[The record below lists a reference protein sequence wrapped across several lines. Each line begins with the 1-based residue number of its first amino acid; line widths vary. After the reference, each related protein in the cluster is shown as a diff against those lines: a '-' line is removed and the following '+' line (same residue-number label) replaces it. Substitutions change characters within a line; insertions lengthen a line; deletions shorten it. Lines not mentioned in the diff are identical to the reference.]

1 MFRVNNSQHYLT
13 ESSRISFYA
22 VFFLCF
28 LIHSTKSTD
37 QKTKLCADPKCKV
50 DLFPSHFVRAYDSP
64 DTSFLKAKE
73 NALVKIVAFS
83 FSDRP
88 DILEAEDN
96 EGKKGLIF
104 DSHIDITPY
113 VFFLESALKNNQTL
127 YMVERMGDWPKL
139 IKEVSAVPE
148 LLRMY
153 INHANKLEN
162 YSLDKDLV
170 AQLAKFEESQKKT
183 KAYHHHHHPNSQQ
196 QQQKNSKELFTA
208 KSDKKEDENT
218 NNEMRTDEG
227 LERKQAVSSPSH
239 DPSQQPEPI
248 QRDENSPPKTQPE
261 QILQHQNPAS
271 QIQQNQQQTP
281 PQVQPNL
288 SIVDQQTPNQQQTP
302 LQVQPNPSTV
312 DQQTPNQQQTP
323 LQVQP
328 NPSTDHQKETD
339 SIQQTPSQIQPNQQ
353 QTPPQ
358 VQPNP
363 STDHQKETDSVQQ
376 TPSQIQPNQ
385 QQTPPQVQPN
395 PSTDHQKETDS
406 IQQTPSQSQPNQQQ
420 TPPQVQPN
428 LSTVDQKETDS
439 IQQTPSQSQPNQQQT
454 PPQVQPNLST
464 VDQKETDSI
473 QQTPSQSQPN
483 QQQTPPQ
490 VQPNP
495 STVDQQTPNQQQ
507 TPLQVQPNPSTDHQK
522 ETDSIQQTPSQIQP
536 NQQQTPPQ
544 VQPNP
549 STDHQKETDS
559 IQQTPSQSQPNQ
571 QQTPPQVQPNL
582 STVDQQTPNQQ
593 QTPLQVQPNPSTD
606 HLKETDSIQQ
616 TPSQIQPN
624 QQQTP
629 PQVQPNPSTDHQKET
644 DSIHLK
650 SEDLPKSENE
660 QKYCFKEDCQELD
673 DRFPNSD
680 QTQHPQQQPLSQN
693 PSTLKRMFHEWMA
706 SLRSVLPE
714 PLCHFE
720 DTGLIVLAFVITAF
734 VIHLVNLLFVS
745 NSGPAPLNHRLLHD
759 CITRLKEQEL
769 IIEKANKNMAI
780 NQQFAEAANAA
791 EHLQKRNEAL
801 EESLKSV
808 EKRAFDLEEEN
819 GKVKQANKNM
829 GYELEQ
835 SQALVAE
842 LKASVETKL
851 AELKKMN
858 SVQQRVETE
867 LSDALNKLAQSQNK
881 EKYLEQDLKEAQLQL
896 ERVKLELGE
905 AQKEMTAKKN
915 ECTEKAA
922 EIDELLGVV
931 AEFNKDK
938 IGEKSKSKEREEG
951 RRKSQQKPTTDEKQ
965 QNMDHSGSSAASS
978 PGQNA
983 SLLED
988 PDNGAG
994 SGGSAGW
1001 SDLGDGME
1009 IQGAEAETKGGKLLD
1024 ILELAK
1030 LKSRLRSL
1038 ETERDQ
1044 LKLTM
1049 KITQEEKEYLA
1060 KDLDRLRQELVEK
1073 ERDSEQRELD
1083 RHGLT
1088 QQCSKL
1094 LQMIEEKEKRMGYS
1108 EQEREKLRTRI
1119 SEAEMGLFRVEDEKR
1134 ELQHRTKELEQSLKQ
1149 STELNGRLEN
1159 KFYHEERRLNSK
1171 IRQLEEQL
1179 AIAKS
1184 LASPVNMSRG
1194 GLSAD
1199 LNMSANSSDQGFV
1212 PLSSPD
1218 GGGARIRSAV
1228 PSLWSEIDTNEPVE
1242 ELVSLERKAMRRRSI
1257 RSGIASGEISRV
1269 SPFLNDIVHVN
1280 KLGHEE
1286 LMNSSKFSSAAS
1298 VRSANVPRQRMRSR
1312 SAGRQSIARLIPASK
1327 PNVQIHK
1334 PAIPASRPNVQIH
1347 KPAPKEHI

>member
-1 MFRVNNSQHYLT
+1 M
-13 ESSRISFYA
+13 SRNIVSKR
-22 VFFLCF
+22 
-28 LIHSTKSTD
+28 I
-37 QKTKLCADPKCKV
+37 
-50 DLFPSHFVRAYDSP
+50 
-64 DTSFLKAKE
+64 AK
-73 NALVKIVAFS
+73 NW
-83 FSDRP
+83 
-88 DILEAEDN
+88 
-96 EGKKGLIF
+96 
-104 DSHIDITPY
+104 T
-113 VFFLESALKNNQTL
+113 T
-127 YMVERMGDWPKL
+127 
-139 IKEVSAVPE
+139 VP
-148 LLRMY
+148 
-153 INHANKLEN
+153 
-162 YSLDKDLV
+162 
-170 AQLAKFEESQKKT
+170 
-183 KAYHHHHHPNSQQ
+183 
-196 QQQKNSKELFTA
+196 
-208 KSDKKEDENT
+208 
-218 NNEMRTDEG
+218 
-227 LERKQAVSSPSH
+227 
-239 DPSQQPEPI
+239 
-248 QRDENSPPKTQPE
+248 
-261 QILQHQNPAS
+261 QILIRLNSNSNNHCHQILPR
-271 QIQQNQQQTP
+271 
-281 PQVQPNL
+281 
-288 SIVDQQTPNQQQTP
+288 
-302 LQVQPNPSTV
+302 
-312 DQQTPNQQQTP
+312 
-323 LQVQP
+323 
-328 NPSTDHQKETD
+328 
-339 SIQQTPSQIQPNQQ
+339 
-353 QTPPQ
+353 
-358 VQPNP
+358 
-363 STDHQKETDSVQQ
+363 
-376 TPSQIQPNQ
+376 
-385 QQTPPQVQPN
+385 
-395 PSTDHQKETDS
+395 
-406 IQQTPSQSQPNQQQ
+406 
-420 TPPQVQPN
+420 
-428 LSTVDQKETDS
+428 
-439 IQQTPSQSQPNQQQT
+439 
-454 PPQVQPNLST
+454 
-464 VDQKETDSI
+464 
-473 QQTPSQSQPN
+473 
-483 QQQTPPQ
+483 
-490 VQPNP
+490 
-495 STVDQQTPNQQQ
+495 
-507 TPLQVQPNPSTDHQK
+507 
-522 ETDSIQQTPSQIQP
+522 
-536 NQQQTPPQ
+536 
-544 VQPNP
+544 
-549 STDHQKETDS
+549 
-559 IQQTPSQSQPNQ
+559 
-571 QQTPPQVQPNL
+571 
-582 STVDQQTPNQQ
+582 
-593 QTPLQVQPNPSTD
+593 
-606 HLKETDSIQQ
+606 LKE
-616 TPSQIQPN
+616 
-624 QQQTP
+624 
-629 PQVQPNPSTDHQKET
+629 
-644 DSIHLK
+644 
-650 SEDLPKSENE
+650 
-660 QKYCFKEDCQELD
+660 Y
-673 DRFPNSD
+673 
-680 QTQHPQQQPLSQN
+680 
-693 PSTLKRMFHEWMA
+693 
-706 SLRSVLPE
+706 
-714 PLCHFE
+714 
-720 DTGLIVLAFVITAF
+720 TGIIVLAFVITAL
-734 VIHLVNLLFVS
+734 VVHLVNLLFAS

-835 SQALVAE
+835 SQALVVE

-851 AELKKMN
+851 AELKIMS

-931 AEFNKDK
+931 AELNKDK
-938 IGEKSKSKEREEG
+938 MCEKSKSKEREEG

-988 PDNGAG
+988 ADNGAG

-1009 IQGAEAETKGGKLLD
+1009 IQGTEAETKGGKLLD

-1286 LMNSSKFSSAAS
+1286 MMNSSKFSSAAS

-1327 PNVQIHK
+1327 PN
-1334 PAIPASRPNVQIH
+1334 IH

>member
-113 VFFLESALKNNQTL
+113 VFFLESALKSNQTL

-183 KAYHHHHHPNSQQ
+183 KAHHHHHHPNSQQ

-281 PQVQPNL
+281 PQFNRIHRLIIKKKRIHQAK
-288 SIVDQQTPNQQQTP
+288 SNQINSKLHLKSNQIHRLIIKKKRIHQAKSNKTNSKLHLKSNRICRLLINK
-302 LQVQPNPSTV
+302 LQINSKLHSKFNRIHRLIIKKKRIQFNKR
-312 DQQTPNQQQTP
+312 QAKANQINSKLHPKSNRICRLLIKKKRIQSNKRQAKANQINSKLHLKSNQIHRLLINK
-323 LQVQP
+323 LQINSKLHSKFNRIHRLLINKLQI
-328 NPSTDHQKETD
+328 NSKLHSKFNRIHRLIIKKKR
-339 SIQQTPSQIQPNQQ
+339 IQFNKRQAKSNQINSKLHLKSNQIHRLIIKKKRIQ
-353 QTPPQ
+353 FNKRQAKA
-358 VQPNP
+358 N
-363 STDHQKETDSVQQ
+363 
-376 TPSQIQPNQ
+376 QINSKLHLKSNQ
-385 QQTPPQVQPN
+385 I
-395 PSTDHQKETDS
+395 HRLTDS

-428 LSTVDQKETDS
+428 LSTVD
-439 IQQTPSQSQPNQQQT
+439 
-454 PPQVQPNLST
+454 
-464 VDQKETDSI
+464 
-473 QQTPSQSQPN
+473 
-483 QQQTPPQ
+483 
-490 VQPNP
+490 
-495 STVDQQTPNQQQ
+495 
-507 TPLQVQPNPSTDHQK
+507 
-522 ETDSIQQTPSQIQP
+522 
-536 NQQQTPPQ
+536 
-544 VQPNP
+544 
-549 STDHQKETDS
+549 
-559 IQQTPSQSQPNQ
+559 
-571 QQTPPQVQPNL
+571 
-582 STVDQQTPNQQ
+582 
-593 QTPLQVQPNPSTD
+593 
-606 HLKETDSIQQ
+606 
-616 TPSQIQPN
+616 
-624 QQQTP
+624 
-629 PQVQPNPSTDHQKET
+629 QKET

-734 VIHLVNLLFVS
+734 VVHLVNLLFAS

-819 GKVKQANKNM
+819 AKVKQANKNM

-835 SQALVAE
+835 SQALVVE
-842 LKASVETKL
+842 LKTSVETKL

-931 AEFNKDK
+931 AELNKDK

-1009 IQGAEAETKGGKLLD
+1009 IQGTEAETKGGKLLD

-1134 ELQHRTKELEQSLKQ
+1134 ELQHRIKELEQSLKQ

-1159 KFYHEERRLNSK
+1159 KFYHEERRLNNK

-1218 GGGARIRSAV
+1218 GAGARIRSAV